1 MKVDA
6 AEKIR
11 TFFDSFACNVTP
23 FLLLDYDGTL
33 APFRVDRFQAR
44 PWAGVRELLTRIQQ
58 QGRTRMAIIS
68 VRAAREI
75 EPLLGMDPPL
85 EVWGLHGAERLFPN
99 G

>member
-1 MKVDA
+1 M
-6 AEKIR
+6 
-11 TFFDSFACNVTP
+11 FFAGFAGKFTP
-23 FLLLDYDGTL
+23 LLLLDYDGTL
-33 APFRVDRFQAR
+33 APFCVDRFLAR

-68 VRAAREI
+68 GRSVHEI
-75 EPLLGMDPPL
+75 RPLLGIDPPF

>member
-1 MKVDA
+1 M
-6 AEKIR
+6 EKIR
-11 TFFDSFACNVTP
+11 TFFAGFAGKVTP
-23 FLLLDYDGTL
+23 LLLLDYDGTL
-33 APFRVDRFQAR
+33 APFRVDRFLAR

-68 VRAAREI
+68 GRSAHEI
-75 EPLLGMDPPL
+75 RPLLGIDPPF